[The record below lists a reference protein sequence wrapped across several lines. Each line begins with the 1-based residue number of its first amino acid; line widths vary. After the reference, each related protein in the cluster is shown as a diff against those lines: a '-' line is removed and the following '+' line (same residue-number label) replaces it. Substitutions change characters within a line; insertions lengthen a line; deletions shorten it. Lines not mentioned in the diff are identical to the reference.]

1 MAFMENNI
9 WKIEKAGL
17 YFFGHVNAYFL
28 RVELSRRGTFWAFS
42 LPVEKVQQFLDI
54 LDLDYE
60 DGKYVY
66 ELLHGKYITVMG
78 DNGSHIGSVVKRI
91 GDPYGFEL
99 MDVGD
104 AM

>member
-1 MAFMENNI
+1 MENDI

-17 YFFGHVNAYFL
+17 YFFGHINAYFL

-66 ELLHGKYITVMG
+66 ELLRGKYITAMG
-78 DNGSHIGSVVKRI
+78 DNGNHVGSVVKRI

>member
-60 DGKYVY
+60 DGKYAY
-66 ELLHGKYITVMG
+66 ELLRGKYITVMG

-99 MDVGD
+99 MDIGD
-104 AM
+104 